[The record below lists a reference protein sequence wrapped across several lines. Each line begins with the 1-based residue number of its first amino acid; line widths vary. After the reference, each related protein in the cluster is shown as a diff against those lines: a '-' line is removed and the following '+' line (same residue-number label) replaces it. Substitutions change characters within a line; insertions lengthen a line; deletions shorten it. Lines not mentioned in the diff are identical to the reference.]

1 MAGLLDEFPTVRLL
15 GLDLVAAELPA
26 VAATLA
32 ARCGLERFSYVVTP
46 NADHFVRL
54 RRDLGELM
62 ELYRAAGSLH
72 LDSRV
77 VRGIAKMLRLPVPP
91 VVAGSDLTLE
101 LLERWIDPGEP
112 ITVVGTTSAAVERL
126 SARYRLSRV
135 AHHCPPF
142 GFERSSGLVEQCAD
156 FVEAHPS
163 RFVFLACGAPRQE
176 ILAHRISQR
185 GRASGIG
192 LCIGAAV
199 DQIGGHE
206 TRAPAWIRRNGLEW
220 GWRLGRDPLRLG
232 RRYIADTNIV
242 MLLLAEARRSR
253 AERLTARV
261 V

>member
-1 MAGLLDEFPTVRLL
+1 MKRALSAVARGSSLPTVR
-15 GLDLVAAELPA
+15 
-26 VAATLA
+26 
-32 ARCGLERFSYVVTP
+32 F
-46 NADHFVRL
+46 
-54 RRDLGELM
+54 
-62 ELYRAAGSLH
+62 RAQQ
-72 LDSRV
+72 R
-77 VRGIAKMLRLPVPP
+77 
-91 VVAGSDLTLE
+91 
-101 LLERWIDPGEP
+101 
-112 ITVVGTTSAAVERL
+112 
-126 SARYRLSRV
+126 
-135 AHHCPPF
+135 
-142 GFERSSGLVEQCAD
+142 LVEQCAD

-206 TRAPAWIRRNGLEW
+206 TRAPVLDSANGLEW
-220 GWRLGRDPLRLG
+220 GWRLGRDPLRMG
-232 RRYIADTNIV
+232 RRYLADTNIV

>member
-1 MAGLLDEFPTVRLL
+1 MPGLLEEFPTVRLL
-15 GLDLVAAELPA
+15 GLDLVAAELRA
-26 VAATLA
+26 VAAALA
-32 ARCGLERFSYVVTP
+32 ARSGLERFSYVVTP

-54 RRDLGELM
+54 GRNPVELM
-62 ELYRAAGSLH
+62 ELYRTAGSLH

-77 VRGIAKMLRLPVPP
+77 VRSVSKLLQLPVPP
-91 VVAGSDLTLE
+91 VVTGSDLTLE
-101 LLERWIDPGEP
+101 LLERWIDPNEP
-112 ITVVGTTSAAVERL
+112 ITVVGTTSAAVEQL
-126 SARYRLSRV
+126 SARFRLSRV

-142 GFERSSGLVEQCAD
+142 GFERNNGLVEQCAD

-199 DQIGGHE
+199 DQIGGYE
-206 TRAPAWIRRNGLEW
+206 TRAPAWIRHNGLEW
-220 GWRLGRDPLRLG
+220 GWRVGRNPVRMG
-232 RRYIADTNIV
+232 WRYLEDTNIV

-253 AERLTARV
+253 AERFAVRAD
-261 V
+261 